1 MHKSFWVAVGC
12 WMALSFTGWS
22 DPVPGPTASP
32 SPSSSPDTQ
41 MSQPAT
47 DSEAR
52 PGWFTSGETPDGRQG
67 KRGQRGQRGEGMRKR
82 MAKFDTNGDGKLD
95 DSERSAAKA
104 EMMKRFDTNGDGQ
117 VDDGERSAAKA
128 QFMQKHKDKWAR
140 FDTNGDGQLDESE
153 RSLAKAEMIKRFDT
167 DGDGKLSRQERQ
179 AIRGKRGG
187 GKRRNR
193 DGGAQPS
200 GSGGPLG

>member
-1 MHKSFWVAVGC
+1 MHKSFWVAAGC
-12 WMALSFTGWS
+12 WMALSLTGWS
-22 DPVPGPTASP
+22 EPLP
-32 SPSSSPDTQ
+32 SPGDSPSPDTQ
-41 MSQPAT
+41 MSQPAAG
-47 DSEAR
+47 SETR
-52 PGWFTSGETPDGRQG
+52 PGWFTNGQTPAGCHG
-67 KRGQRGQRGEGMRKR
+67 KRGQRGEGMRKR
-82 MAKFDTNGDGKLD
+82 MAKFDTNGDGQLD
-95 DSERSAAKA
+95 DAERSAAK
-104 EMMKRFDTNGDGQ
+104 E
-117 VDDGERSAAKA
+117 

-140 FDTNGDGQLDESE
+140 FDTNGDGQLDDSE
-153 RSLAKAEMIKRFDT
+153 RSVAKAELIKCFDT